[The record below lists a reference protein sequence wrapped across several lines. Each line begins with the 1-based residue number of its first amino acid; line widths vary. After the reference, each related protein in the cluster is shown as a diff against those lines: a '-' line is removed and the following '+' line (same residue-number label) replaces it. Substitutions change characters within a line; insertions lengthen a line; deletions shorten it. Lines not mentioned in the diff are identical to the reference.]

1 MARQLIKG
9 MTMLLLIVALAFVTA
24 VASAN
29 AQSAA
34 NVPFEFVAGSRSLP
48 AGQYYISNSTSG
60 GEVVRIRSAKKEASV
75 FSLTMRLNNGTAV
88 KESKLVFHRYG
99 NRYFLAEIWR
109 AGEGDGQKLF
119 KSREEKAIEREWAS
133 ISSKSELAQRGYER
147 VEIALVRQ

>member
-9 MTMLLLIVALAFVTA
+9 MTMLLMIVALAFATA
-24 VASAN
+24 VASN

-34 NVPFEFVAGSRSLP
+34 NVPFEFMAGNKSLP
-48 AGQYYISNSTSG
+48 AGHYYISNSTSG
-60 GEVVRIRSAKKEASV
+60 GEVVRIRAAKNETSV
-75 FSLTMRLNNGTAV
+75 FSMTMRVIKGTAAE
-88 KESKLVFHRYG
+88 ESKLVFHRYG

-109 AGEGDGQKLF
+109 AGETEGQKLL

-133 ISSKSELAQRGYER
+133 ITSKSELAQRGYER